1 MATEVYVSERLG
13 FTFPEAERV
22 PVNAHFKLKRDG
34 SGKLQLDYDIY
45 ATVDSDFPL
54 EQDWKRFS
62 IEKADMDLVIAF
74 IKTLNKT
81 PIPKP

>member
-1 MATEVYVSERLG
+1 MATEEYISERLG
-13 FTFPEAERV
+13 FTFPEAVRV

-45 ATVDSDFPL
+45 ATETSDFPL
-54 EQDWKRFS
+54 ERDWKRFS
-62 IEKADMDLVIAF
+62 IEKEDMDLVIAF

-81 PIPKP
+81 VIPPP